1 MKKAIL
7 LGGYGGQGVQTLG
20 KLLALAFTEAGNK
33 VAFVP
38 DYSGSMR
45 GGISNCT
52 LIISD
57 EEISSPLLK
66 DLDILI
72 ALNEGA
78 KHAFESRLVPGGAL
92 IYNMDMV
99 KCQPERKDILAAGLP
114 ATRLAEQCGSDKA
127 VNVVILAFFTRLL
140 GLIPVSVVK
149 KTVES
154 ELNSAKPHFAEL
166 NERAFTTGIEA
177 AEKFLRQT
185 E

>member
-114 ATRLAEQCGSDKA
+114 AHQTCGA
-127 VNVVILAFFTRLL
+127 MR
-140 GLIPVSVVK
+140 
-149 KTVES
+149 
-154 ELNSAKPHFAEL
+154 
-166 NERAFTTGIEA
+166 
-177 AEKFLRQT
+177 LRQSRECRNSGLLYPT
-185 E
+185 FRPDTCLRCEKNRGKRAKLSKAAFC